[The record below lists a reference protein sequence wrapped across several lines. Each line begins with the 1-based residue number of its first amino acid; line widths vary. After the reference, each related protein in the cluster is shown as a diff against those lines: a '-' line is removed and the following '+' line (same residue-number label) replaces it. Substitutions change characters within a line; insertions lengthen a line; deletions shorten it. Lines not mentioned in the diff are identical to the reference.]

1 MEEQLS
7 FVSLDF
13 ASKKKRMS
21 MASGYENSP
30 DYDGG
35 PLRPW
40 PTVVVLALV
49 VVVFLAL
56 RYFS

>member
-1 MEEQLS
+1 
-7 FVSLDF
+7 VT
-13 ASKKKRMS
+13 
-21 MASGYENSP
+21 SGYEKSP
-30 DYDGG
+30 DYGGG

-49 VVVFLAL
+49 VAVFLAL